1 MSRSGFAARFKW
13 LMGEAPL
20 RYVTRSRIQ
29 RSVELL
35 RSSNLSVAEISEQ
48 VGYDSE
54 TVFSKAFK
62 RQVGQSPNQ
71 YRKQSVV
78 M

>member
-20 RYVTRSRIQ
+20 QYVARWRMV
-29 RSVELL
+29 RAVELL
-35 RSSNLSVAEISEQ
+35 RSSNLTVGAIAER

-54 TVFSKAFK
+54 TAFSKAFK
-62 RQVGQSPNQ
+62 RQIGQPPNQ

-78 M
+78 